1 MPFPR
6 KPFAPG
12 PGSLLAWQILAPI
25 TALFFVLLVL
35 SGFAARNYF
44 EPVALQRDL
53 TRVERY
59 AQFAAVVFAE
69 RLPQTDPRRLS
80 EEFWAVG
87 LDTLNFLPP
96 ESMPVWASPR
106 FVASGPFV
114 DAWATV
120 RTPEGKVLGA
130 ISLRRQADA
139 LVLVRQT
146 ILSFAIASCVV
157 FALLVALAWLLFKRR
172 VTDRLDYVTREIA
185 PTAPRAATNAD
196 AIDEVR
202 AAAETAQSLVRSRE
216 EPMRRFL
223 AGHTEMACLGT
234 PDGTILDANDAYCSF
249 FGQRRENLVGT
260 NYLDLIPP
268 SERADALASV
278 QKLSPSNQVN
288 FSEHRV
294 LLPDGSTRW
303 VRWRDTA
310 VLGGTGTIKEI
321 LSYGTDISPE
331 KNLAVEIDGLKVAF
345 AQMQSLA
352 ETGSLTWDFGRDV
365 LEWTTETRRLLGAND
380 TAPASLQA
388 LLEAIAPE
396 DREAVRRL
404 FLAAREEG
412 KDFQHEFRAVWPD
425 GSLRVLQGRAEV
437 LTDPK
442 TKILN
447 QLTCT
452 LRDISSL
459 RDAEASMRREL
470 RFREA
475 IETSLAAGIVVSDDK
490 GRNLFVNPAFCE
502 MTGWTKDELVGVSA
516 PYPYWPEEEIPE
528 ILDAFDSALA
538 GQTPRQGYE
547 LRFCRSDGTR
557 FDVLIKVA
565 PLLDSDDKRL
575 GWLAV
580 VSDISS
586 IQQTRRELLRA
597 EAATRQELLYRQA
610 IEKATTVGLIA
621 VDQNG
626 RPISINETYCKMLG
640 YSQDEILAL
649 SPPYPFWPAEEREKI
664 EKAFALHLAGQTPPE
679 GFTLRF
685 VKKDGTPIDLLITAA
700 PIHDAQGEQIG
711 VLFVLTDITP
721 LQEAQRQLRIANE
734 RLRIAQD
741 VAEFGIWDWNPLSN
755 SLHWDRQSFALF
767 GHPDATDA
775 HEVWS
780 KIHSEEAQEQLTYE
794 LERLIAAGG
803 KSGQDRI
810 HAQRP
815 DGTIH
820 EILSTYVVI
829 RDEAGTAVRVLGV
842 NRDITAEVEEERELR
857 NANERLAVALEGGQ
871 FGTFEHIIGLGDVN
885 WSAANYEI
893 NGIDPSITDPG
904 KLFALWKQGAGTFF
918 PELMARMEALPV
930 DENHLT
936 YEFTA
941 RPPDREPRC
950 VRTSVFIERNKQGH
964 PVRLVGITRRA
975 D

>member
-1 MPFPR
+1 MPTSR
-6 KPFAPG
+6 KPSEPD
-12 PGSLLAWQILAPI
+12 PGSILAWQILTPV
-25 TALFFVLLVL
+25 TTLFFVLLVF
-35 SGFAARNYF
+35 SAFVAREQF
-44 EPVALQRDL
+44 EPLAVGRDL
-53 TRVERY
+53 ARAERY
-59 AQFAAVVFAE
+59 AQFAAVVFGE
-69 RLPQTDPRRLS
+69 RLPETDAGPLL
-80 EEFWAVG
+80 EEFWATG
-87 LDTLNFLPP
+87 LDTLEFIPP
-96 ESMPVWASPR
+96 EGIPEWASPR
-106 FVASGPFV
+106 FVADGPFV

-130 ISLRRQADA
+130 VSLHRQADA
-139 LVLVRQT
+139 LVFVRRA
-146 ILSFAIASCVV
+146 ILSFTVASCVV
-157 FALLVALAWLLFKRR
+157 FALLALLAWLLFKRR
-172 VTDRLDYVTREIA
+172 VADRLRSAAREIA
-185 PTAPRAATNAD
+185 PAAPGAGPHGD

-202 AAAETAQSLVRSRE
+202 AANEIAQAQARMRE
-216 EPMRRFL
+216 EPMRRL
-223 AGHTEMACLGT
+223 LEGHTEMACLST
-234 PDGTILDANDAYCSF
+234 PEGTILEVNDAYCRF
-249 FGQRRENLVGT
+249 FGKQRENLVGS

-268 SERADALASV
+268 SERTDALTSV
-278 QKLSPSNQVN
+278 QKLSRAKPEN
-288 FSEHRV
+288 FAEHRV
-294 LLPDGSTRW
+294 LLTDGSARW
-303 VRWRDTA
+303 MRWRDTA
-310 VLGGTGTIKEI
+310 LFRDDGTIGEI
-321 LSYGTDISPE
+321 LSYGTDISRE
-331 KNLAVEIDGLKVAF
+331 KILAGQIDGLKVAF

-365 LEWTTETRRLLGAND
+365 MEWTTETRRLLGAND
-380 TAPASLQA
+380 TAPASLEA
-388 LLEAIAPE
+388 LLGAIAPD

-412 KDFQHEFRAVWPD
+412 KDFQHEFRAVLPD

-437 LTDPK
+437 LADPK

-452 LRDISSL
+452 LRDITAL
-459 RDAEASMRREL
+459 REAEASIRRGL

-490 GRNLFVNPAFCE
+490 GRNIFVNPAFCE
-502 MTGWTKDELVGVSA
+502 MTGWPKEDLVGISA
-516 PYPYWPEEEIPE
+516 PYPYWPEEEIPA
-528 ILDAFDSALA
+528 ILKAFDAALA
-538 GQTPRQGYE
+538 GQTPPQGYE
-547 LRFCRSDGTR
+547 LRFCRKDGKR

-586 IQQTRRELLRA
+586 IQQTRRELLQA
-597 EAATRQELLYRQA
+597 EAAARQELLYRQA

-621 VDQNG
+621 IDQKG
-626 RPISINETYCKMLG
+626 RPISINEAYCKMLG
-640 YSQDEILAL
+640 YSKEEIMAM
-649 SPPYPFWPAEEREKI
+649 SAPYPFWPDEEREQI
-664 EKAFALHLAGQTPPE
+664 EEAFALHLAGQTPPE

-685 VKKDGTPIDLLITAA
+685 LKKDGTPIDLLITAA

-711 VLFVLTDITP
+711 VLSVLTDITP
-721 LQEAQRQLRIANE
+721 LQEAQRQLRTANE

-741 VAEFGIWDWNPLSN
+741 VAEFGIWDWDPLN
-755 SLHWDRQSFALF
+755 NTLHWDRQSFALF

-780 KIHSEEAQEQLTYE
+780 KIHSEETQEQLTYE

-810 HAQRP
+810 HARWP

-820 EILSTYVVI
+820 EILSTYI
-829 RDEAGTAVRVLGV
+829 IMRDEAGKAVRVLGV

-857 NANERLAVALEGGQ
+857 NADERLAAALEGGQ
-871 FGTFEHIIGLGDVN
+871 FGTFEHIIGVGDVN

-893 NGIDPSITDPG
+893 NGIDPSITDPEE
-904 KLFALWKQGAGTFF
+904 LFAVWKQGAGSFF
-918 PELMARMEALPV
+918 PDLMARMEAMPV
-930 DENHLT
+930 NENHLT

-941 RPPDREPRC
+941 HPPGREPRR
-950 VRTSVFIERNKQGH
+950 VRSSVFIERNKQGH
-964 PVRLVGITRRA
+964 PVRLVGITRRV